1 MSKKKLFWGITFIVA
16 ALIILADVIAI
27 GAGWI
32 DDTVL
37 PVWKICLG
45 LLCVIFAIWG
55 IVHRQYW
62 TPFPMLAALFFIF
75 RRNLAAAW
83 PPVANIPAWAIITG
97 AALLSIG
104 AGVLTYRKKSTVSY
118 MSYKSDKSGDG
129 ADEKCYSKGTNII
142 YVDAAE
148 LVDKKVYN
156 RIGALEIY
164 FTNVAQYAGGG
175 TLSVYNKMGAISIH
189 APEGWNMVNE
199 IENQMGAVENKVPPL
214 PEGKALYLKGVNKM
228 GAVEIKSDAAY
239 EA

>member
-32 DDTVL
+32 DDAVL

-45 LLCVIFAIWG
+45 MLCVIFAIWG

-62 TPFPMLAALFFIF
+62 MPFPMLAALFFIF
-75 RRNLAAAW
+75 KSNLATVF

-104 AGVLTYRKKSTVSY
+104 AGVLTYRKKTVYEVGKGEANGES
-118 MSYKSDKSGDG
+118 
-129 ADEKCYSKGTNII
+129 YSKGTNII

-164 FTNVAQYAGGG
+164 FTNVGQYAGGG
-175 TLSVYNKMGAISIH
+175 TLTVVNKMGAISIH
-189 APEGWNMVNE
+189 APEGWNIVNE

-214 PEGKALYLKGVNKM
+214 PEGKTLYLKGANKM